1 MEPHALQPEELNAS
15 AKIAPCGWGPDAVG
29 GKVFASVTE
38 FRSVVLIDHWEHHNN
53 KWQKSE
59 MGT

>member
-29 GKVFASVTE
+29 GKVFTSVTE
-38 FRSVVLIDHWEHHNN
+38 F
-53 KWQKSE
+53 
-59 MGT
+59 G